1 VNNRG
6 RSFGVGMF
14 FVIFWL
20 VFAILMDHY
29 VLGGGRLL
37 RPLDDVVEEGL
48 EYGICEGP

>member
-1 VNNRG
+1 MSDQA

-20 VFAILMDHY
+20 VFSILVDHY

-37 RPLDDVVEEGL
+37 RPLEDVVEEDL